1 MTTADPHAT
10 IDAIWR
16 TEAPKIIGGLTRLVR
31 DLATAEDLAH
41 DALVAALE
49 QWPSEGVPAKPG
61 AWLMATAKHRA
72 IDRIRRSATF
82 ARKLEVLGADIA
94 MHAWTPDPE
103 AAFDDTVQDDVL
115 RLVFMACHPVLAP
128 DARVALTLRVVGG
141 LTTAEIARAYLVPE
155 PTMAQ
160 RLVRAKKKIRDAGIP
175 YRVPPAAEL
184 TERLGSVLAMSI
196 YLVFNEGYAATLGDS
211 LVRRGLCDEA
221 RRLARLLVE
230 LAPGGGRGPRDS
242 AALLDLQ
249 ASRLDARVDAQGE
262 PVLLLAQ
269 DRTRWDAALIV
280 AGLANLDAARRLAD
294 RPGVYT
300 LQAAIAA
307 CHARAVTPAETDWA
321 AIVMHYAA
329 LFALDPSP
337 VVALNGAV
345 AVGMAE
351 GPAAALPIVDALAA
365 DPALRGYHYVP
376 AVRADLLRRLGRH
389 DEARAEFERAAT
401 LTANAR
407 ERAQLLAEAARLPL
421 SRTTHGPATRGPE

>member
-1 MTTADPHAT
+1 VTTADPHAT

-16 TEAPKIIGGLTRLVR
+16 AEAPKIIGGLTRLVR

-72 IDRIRRSATF
+72 IDRIRRSVTF
-82 ARKLEVLGADIA
+82 ARKLEALGADLA
-94 MHAWTPDPE
+94 MQAWTPDPE
-103 AAFDDTVQDDVL
+103 AALDDTVQDDVL

-128 DARVALTLRVVGG
+128 DARVALTLRFVGG

-160 RLVRAKKKIRDAGIP
+160 RLVRAKKRLAHA
-175 YRVPPAAEL
+175 RPPFELPAKAERQA
-184 TERLGSVLAMSI
+184 RLVSVLDVI
-196 YLVFNEGYAATLGDS
+196 YLVFNEGYAATSGES

-221 RRLARLLVE
+221 RRLVRLLVE
-230 LAPGGGRGPRDS
+230 LAPEEAEAHGL
-242 AALLDLQ
+242 AALIDLQ
-249 ASRLDARVDAQGE
+249 ASRLDARVDADGA

-269 DRTRWDAALIV
+269 DRTRWDAALIR
-280 AGLANLDAARRLAD
+280 AGLASLDAARRLAD

-300 LQAAIAA
+300 LQASIAA
-307 CHARAVTPAETDWA
+307 CHARAATAAATDWV
-321 AIVMHYAA
+321 AIVAHYTD
-329 LFALDPSP
+329 LLALDPSP
-337 VVALNGAV
+337 VVALNRAV

-351 GPAAALPIVDALAA
+351 GPAAALPMVDALAG

-389 DEARAEFERAAT
+389 DEAGAEFRRAAA
-401 LTANAR
+401 LTANER
-407 ERAQLLAEAARLPL
+407 ERALLLAEAARPPL
-421 SRTTHGPATRGPE
+421 SRTTHGSAARGPE

>member
-82 ARKLEVLGADIA
+82 ARKLEALGAEIA
-94 MHAWTPDPE
+94 TGAWTPRPDDV
-103 AAFDDTVQDDVL
+103 FDDMVQDDVL
-115 RLVFMACHPVLAP
+115 RLVFMACHPMLAA
-128 DARVALTLRVVGG
+128 DARVALTLRFVGG

-155 PTMAQ
+155 ATMAQ
-160 RLVRAKKKIRDAGIP
+160 RLVRAKKRLARERP
-175 YRVPPAAEL
+175 PFELPAAP
-184 TERLGSVLAMSI
+184 ERQARMASVLDVI
-196 YLVFNEGYAATLGDS
+196 YLVFNEGYAATSGGHV
-211 LVRRGLCDEA
+211 VRRGLCDEA

-230 LAPGGGRGPRDS
+230 VAPAEAEAHGL

-249 ASRLDARVDAQGE
+249 ASRLDARVDADGA
-262 PVLLLAQ
+262 PVLLPAQ
-269 DRTRWDAALIV
+269 DRTRWDAALIR
-280 AGLANLDAARRLAD
+280 AGLASLDAARHLTD

-307 CHARAVTPAETDWA
+307 CHARAATPADTDWA
-321 AIVMHYAA
+321 AIVIHYAA

-376 AVRADLLRRLGRH
+376 AVRADLLRRLGCAA
-389 DEARAEFERAAT
+389 EAAAEFTRAAA
-401 LTANAR
+401 LTANER
-407 ERAQLLAEAARLPL
+407 ERAQLLAEAARLAPP
-421 SRTTHGPATRGPE
+421 RATDGSAATS

>member
-82 ARKLEVLGADIA
+82 ARKVEALGAETA
-94 MHAWTPDPE
+94 TSAWRPDPD

-128 DARVALTLRVVGG
+128 DARVALTLRLVGG
-141 LTTAEIARAYLVPE
+141 LTTAEIARAYLVSE

-160 RLVRAKKKIRDAGIP
+160 RLVRAKKRLA
-175 YRVPPAAEL
+175 RERPPFELPPKAE
-184 TERLGSVLAMSI
+184 RQARIASVLDVI
-196 YLVFNEGYAATLGDS
+196 YLVFNEGYAATAGES

-221 RRLARLLVE
+221 RRLARLLVDLVPDE
-230 LAPGGGRGPRDS
+230 AEAAGL

-249 ASRLDARVDAQGE
+249 ASRLDARVDADGA

-269 DRTRWDAALIV
+269 DRARWDGALIR
-280 AGLANLDAARRLAD
+280 AGLAHLDAARRLSD

-300 LQAAIAA
+300 LQASIAA
-307 CHARAVTPAETDWA
+307 CHARAATAAATDWA
-321 AIVMHYAA
+321 AIVAHYTS
-329 LFALDPSP
+329 LLALDPSP
-337 VVALNGAV
+337 VVALNRAV
-345 AVGMAE
+345 AVSMAE
-351 GPAAALPIVDALAA
+351 GPAAALPLVDGLAVE
-365 DPALRGYHYVP
+365 PALHGYHYVP
-376 AVRADLLRRLGRH
+376 AVRADLLRRLDRY
-389 DEARAEFERAAT
+389 DEAAAEFRRAAA
-401 LTANAR
+401 LTANTR
-407 ERAQLLAEAARLPL
+407 ERAQLLAEATRLPH
-421 SRTTHGPATRGPE
+421 SRTTHGLASRGPE

>member
-141 LTTAEIARAYLVPE
+141 LTTAQIARAYLVPE

-160 RLVRAKKKIRDAGIP
+160 RLVRAKKRLARERP
-175 YRVPPAAEL
+175 PFELPAAGARQA
-184 TERLGSVLAMSI
+184 RLASVLDVI
-196 YLVFNEGYAATLGDS
+196 YLVFNEGYAATSGDS

-230 LAPGGGRGPRDS
+230 VAPGEAEALGL

-249 ASRLDARVDAQGE
+249 ASRLDARVDADGA

-294 RPGVYT
+294 RPGVST

-389 DEARAEFERAAT
+389 DEARAEFERAAA

-407 ERAQLLAEAARLPL
+407 ERAQLLAEAALT
-421 SRTTHGPATRGPE
+421 S

>member
-49 QWPSEGVPAKPG
+49 QWPTEGVPAKPG

-82 ARKLEVLGADIA
+82 ARKLEALGADLA
-94 MHAWTPDPE
+94 MHAWTPDPD
-103 AAFDDTVQDDVL
+103 AALDDTVQDDVL
-115 RLVFMACHPVLAP
+115 RLVFMACHPVLAA
-128 DARVALTLRVVGG
+128 DARVALTLRFVGG

-160 RLVRAKKKIRDAGIP
+160 RLVRAKKRLARERPPFELPSSRDRQA
-175 YRVPPAAEL
+175 RMA
-184 TERLGSVLAMSI
+184 SVLDVV
-196 YLVFNEGYAATLGDS
+196 YLVFNEGYAATSGDS

-221 RRLARLLVE
+221 RRLARLLVD
-230 LAPGGGRGPRDS
+230 LAPAEAEVLGLS
-242 AALLDLQ
+242 ALLDLQ

-269 DRTRWDAALIV
+269 DRTRWDAALV
-280 AGLANLDAARRLAD
+280 RAGLANLDAARRLSD

-307 CHARAVTPAETDWA
+307 CHARAVTAGETDWA
-321 AIVMHYAA
+321 AIVAHYTA

-389 DEARAEFERAAT
+389 DEAGAEFTRAAA

-407 ERAQLLAEAARLPL
+407 ERAQLLAEAARLSL
-421 SRTTHGPATRGPE
+421 SRTTHGPAARGPE

>member
-16 TEAPKIIGGLTRLVR
+16 AEAPKIIGGLTRLVR

-82 ARKLEVLGADIA
+82 ARKLEALGADLA
-94 MHAWTPDPE
+94 MQAWTPDPD
-103 AAFDDTVQDDVL
+103 AALDDTVQDDVL
-115 RLVFMACHPVLAP
+115 RLVFMACHPLLAP
-128 DARVALTLRVVGG
+128 DARVALTLRFVGG

-160 RLVRAKKKIRDAGIP
+160 RLVRAKKRLAQA
-175 YRVPPAAEL
+175 RPPFELPAKAERQARM
-184 TERLGSVLAMSI
+184 TSVLDVI
-196 YLVFNEGYAATLGDS
+196 YLVFNEGYAATSGES

-221 RRLARLLVE
+221 RRLARLLVD
-230 LAPGGGRGPRDS
+230 LAPEEAEARGL

-249 ASRLDARVDAQGE
+249 ASRLDARVDADGA

-269 DRTRWDAALIV
+269 DRTRWDGALIR

-307 CHARAVTPAETDWA
+307 CHARAATAAATDWA
-321 AIVMHYAA
+321 AIVGHYTD
-329 LFALDPSP
+329 LLALDPSP
-337 VVALNGAV
+337 VVALNRAV
-345 AVGMAE
+345 AVGMAD
-351 GPAAALPIVDALAA
+351 GPGAALPLVDALAVE
-365 DPALRGYHYVP
+365 PALRGYHYVP

-389 DEARAEFERAAT
+389 DEAGAEFMRAAA
-401 LTANAR
+401 LTANER
-407 ERAQLLAEAARLPL
+407 ERALLLAEAARPHL
-421 SRTTHGPATRGPE
+421 SRTTHGSAARGPE

>member
-1 MTTADPHAT
+1 VTTADPHAT

-16 TEAPKIIGGLTRLVR
+16 VEAPKIIGGLTRLVR

-49 QWPSEGVPAKPG
+49 QWPTEGVPAKPG

-82 ARKLEVLGADIA
+82 ARKLEALGADIA
-94 MHAWTPDPE
+94 LHAWTPDPE
-103 AAFDDTVQDDVL
+103 AALDDTVQDDVL
-115 RLVFMACHPVLAP
+115 RLVFMACHPVLAA
-128 DARVALTLRVVGG
+128 DARVALTLRFVGG

-160 RLVRAKKKIRDAGIP
+160 RLVRAKKRLA
-175 YRVPPAAEL
+175 RERPPFEL
-184 TERLGSVLAMSI
+184 PSALERQGRMASVLDVI
-196 YLVFNEGYAATLGDS
+196 YLVFNEGYAATSGDS

-221 RRLARLLVE
+221 RRLARLLVD
-230 LAPGGGRGPRDS
+230 LAPAEAEARGL

-249 ASRLDARVDAQGE
+249 ASRFDARVDTHGA

-269 DRTRWDAALIV
+269 DRTRWDAALIR
-280 AGLANLDAARRLAD
+280 AGLANLDVARRLAD

-300 LQAAIAA
+300 LQASIAA
-307 CHARAVTPAETDWA
+307 CHARAVTAADTDWA
-321 AIVMHYAA
+321 AIVAHYTA

-389 DEARAEFERAAT
+389 DDAFAEFTRAAG
-401 LTANAR
+401 LTANDR

-421 SRTTHGPATRGPE
+421 SRTTHGSATRGPE